1 MAVAAPPRSA
11 RTRRGEATARPQPAR
26 PRSARHARRLSP
38 GAAAAIAVLVVV
50 AAGIVA
56 TEAAVSQQNMERGR
70 LQAQAQRLANDNRNL
85 QAQIDEA
92 TSAPRIAERAQQLG
106 MFKVPPALVHYLR
119 HG

>member
-1 MAVAAPPRSA
+1 MAVAAPPRST
-11 RTRRGEATARPQPAR
+11 RTRRRETTARPETAR
-26 PRSARHARRLSP
+26 PRSTRRARRLSP

-70 LQAQAQRLANDNRNL
+70 LQAQ
-85 QAQIDEA
+85 IDEA
-92 TSAPRIAERAQQLG
+92 TSAPRIAERAQKLG